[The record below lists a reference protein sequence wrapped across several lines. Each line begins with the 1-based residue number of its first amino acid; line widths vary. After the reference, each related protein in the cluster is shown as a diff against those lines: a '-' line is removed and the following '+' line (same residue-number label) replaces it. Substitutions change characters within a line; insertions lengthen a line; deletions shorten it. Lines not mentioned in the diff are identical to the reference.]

1 MTGQIP
7 YIPAGPVGKPRPAP
21 PATPELD
28 RRKEVIDAGTNT
40 LLGDFLDWLNANGIV
55 LAKWKNFSDRPD
67 SDPRLCEEPRDYNT
81 LLARYFDLD
90 PDKIAK
96 EQDALLAYLREIN
109 SQ

>member
-7 YIPAGPVGKPRPAP
+7 YIPAGPVGQPRPAP

-28 RRKEVIDAGTNT
+28 KRSKVINSDEHKGVVA
-40 LLGDFLDWLNANGIV
+40 FLDWLTADGIV
-55 LAKWKNFSDRPD
+55 LARWYEAEGPD
-67 SDPRLCEEPRDYNT
+67 AHLAEIGEDNNR
-81 LLARYFDLD
+81 LLARHNGLD
-90 PDKIAK
+90 ADKIAS

>member
-7 YIPAGPVGKPRPAP
+7 YTPAGPVGQPRPAP

-28 RRKEVIDAGTNT
+28 KRSKVIDSAEHKGVVA
-40 LLGDFLDWLNANGIV
+40 FLDWLTSEGIM
-55 LAKWKNFSDRPD
+55 LARWYED
-67 SDPRLCEEPRDYNT
+67 EPHDGFLAEIGEDNNR
-81 LLARYFDLD
+81 LLARFNGLD
-90 PDKIAK
+90 ADKIAS